1 MAHKKRKKGIQS
13 KPGQRKIG
21 KCTQLQREKKV
32 TIKIGKTM
40 RGQGT
45 KEDIAR
51 EKSYRNELNKKGC
64 KSIVLVKLERY
75 DDNKGF

>member
-1 MAHKKRKKGIQS
+1 
-13 KPGQRKIG
+13 
-21 KCTQLQREKKV
+21 
-32 TIKIGKTM
+32 M

-51 EKSYRNELNKKGC
+51 EKRHRYELNKKGC